1 MSGAGFMNNF
11 IASRDQLRDRAARH
25 RARMRELRE
34 REDEPRS
41 EVEVLQDDIA
51 ELKLAL
57 ACLLNLLIRRETV
70 TKVDLLTYADTI
82 DDLDGKKDGMFHGKV
97 KPDGALAPDAAK
109 APKAHDAIDDLAQAA
124 KDREQD
130 DR

>member
-1 MSGAGFMNNF
+1 MNNY

-34 REDEPRS
+34 REDQPRS
-41 EVEVLQDDIA
+41 DVEVLQDDIA

-57 ACLLNLLIRRETV
+57 ACLLNLMIRREMV
-70 TKVDLLTYADTI
+70 TKVDLLTYAETI
-82 DDLDGKKDGMFHGKV
+82 DELDGKRDGMFHGKV
-97 KPDGALAPDAAK
+97 KPDGALAPDA
-109 APKAHDAIDDLAQAA
+109 PKPPKEHDAIDDLAQAA
-124 KDREQD
+124 KERDED